1 MKGRRLLLASV
12 ASVLLAGAAWQ
23 FIRPAAS
30 KADVPSAAVERRN
43 LSATV
48 MATGTIRPEV
58 GAEVKV
64 GSRVSGLLR
73 KLHFNIG
80 DEVRQGDLIAELDD
94 RDLRARVAQ
103 AEADLE
109 AAQARLALLQ
119 RGSREQEVAQVQ
131 MVVRDAE
138 ANLALADKQY
148 QRQAALYREKLI
160 SQDALDVPEKNLE
173 TARAKL
179 VSAKEQ
185 LELVKN
191 KFLPEDLQIAEAQM
205 KQARAL
211 LELARTQ
218 LSYTKIIAPT
228 GGMIA
233 SVSTQE
239 GEAIAAG
246 LQAPTFVTLLN
257 LRRLQAIA
265 FVDEADI
272 GKVRVGQGAALSVG
286 AFPDRQFQGK
296 VAAVLPKAVLQQ
308 NVVYYET
315 VITLDNPGGL
325 LRPDMTANITI
336 FVEQR
341 SGVLTVPNP
350 AIKREEGQRVI
361 YVLSNGALQRRVVT
375 TGWKDAGFTEVV
387 RGVREGER
395 VLIGELPSP

>member
-1 MKGRRLLLASV
+1 
-12 ASVLLAGAAWQ
+12 
-23 FIRPAAS
+23 
-30 KADVPSAAVERRN
+30 
-43 LSATV
+43 

-205 KQARAL
+205 KQAWAL